1 MKSYVRLS
9 GCLILLLTLATSA
22 WAGCAQTRIHYV
34 ERNTGLPATLN
45 WYCDNKGYHLTMTIP
60 AIFTTIEYRSEG
72 LLEPSYG
79 LRPQSFQEFRNGQL
93 HQQAVFDWTQKQLHY
108 NNGKNTTP
116 LLDNAHDVLS
126 LPLQLTLRPIESAL
140 EQSKEP
146 IQLTNGRKA
155 YQTQLT
161 AQRDDLTIESH
172 PYDTIHFQANNPDT
186 SISIWTDGN
195 IPLRITYT
203 KTDNLSLDL
212 QAVKV
217 EKNGATIWP
226 EHRIKQD

>member
-1 MKSYVRLS
+1 MKTYVRLF
-9 GCLILLLTLATSA
+9 GCLILSFTLTTSV
-22 WAGCAQTRIHYV
+22 WAGCAKTRIHYI
-34 ERNTGLPATLN
+34 EQNTRMPATLD
-45 WYCDNKGYHLTMTIP
+45 WGCDDNGYRLTMTIP
-60 AIFTTIEYRSEG
+60 TIITTIEYRSEG
-72 LLEPSYG
+72 KPEPLYG

-93 HQQAVFDWTQKQLHY
+93 RYQAVFDWSQKQLHY
-108 NNGKNTTP
+108 NNGKNTIP

-140 EQSKEP
+140 EQSREP

-155 YQTQLT
+155 YQTRLT
-161 AQRDDLTIESH
+161 AQREELTIDGH
-172 PYDTIHFQANNPDT
+172 PYDTIRFQANDPDT
-186 SISIWTDGN
+186 SITIWTDGH

-203 KTDNLSLDL
+203 KTDNLSFDL

-217 EKNGATIWP
+217 EKNGASVWP